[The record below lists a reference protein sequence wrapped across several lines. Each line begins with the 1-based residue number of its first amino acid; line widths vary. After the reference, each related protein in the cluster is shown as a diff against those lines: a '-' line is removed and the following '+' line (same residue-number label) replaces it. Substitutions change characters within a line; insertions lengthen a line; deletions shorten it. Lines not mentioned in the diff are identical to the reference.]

1 MSTLETRLFQKYIKR
16 CWILLVPLL
25 MWGLITSCGDTPIDA
40 KTNTNTS
47 VVDSSM
53 INLAPKQFDAVG
65 TIQGKVIDKATG
77 NALSDVAVTLLFQ
90 AEGMDE
96 PAEATDSTDKEGHF
110 AFTEVPV
117 NSDAPQYSGNN
128 NYQSNS
134 PYTLDITTEKL
145 DNYRDHYLMNAPLTF
160 EGTGGDGAATN
171 LVSDVTI
178 PLSEQ
183 AVKVKGKLQTQG
195 GTILS
200 DVKVKLYQKFSPFV
214 NGDND
219 TYTDMLIDSAT
230 TGDEGNFAFTN
241 VEEDAT
247 IWMKFIDDSDP
258 TNVVRDK
265 TRQWETSSASGDANP
280 VLDLGVLR
288 TFPQNES
295 GAFYVSKVTPAPQSD
310 VKPDTVF
317 EYHFNRAVAENPY
330 TRTDRGFGNETIK
343 DDIYFRNNGP
353 KTKAPGDVDFSVSWS
368 KDRKTLTIDPDG
380 LVDAHEYTL
389 YINNAL
395 RNQYFVD
402 EFGNSLVYNSN
413 TPYQNRNNIERLD
426 FSTNANNAKPPAPK
440 LVMDK
445 STNNI
450 DYNSGSVDFDWKVD
464 ESKVDIKEYEIWVK
478 HGDDAYQY
486 QFTVNRDDITF
497 DEANFYYP
505 VSYQNPLVVLRG
517 YNNDTP
523 EEAIT
528 DKVKV
533 RAISDNLRESDF
545 SNELTLS
552 DIIKPDI
559 TGANY
564 NGNTGELTVMFDEP
578 MNKSQVEDASNY
590 TFEDSNGDEITG
602 VDIKSI
608 EYYANY
614 GTNRS
619 NEHYRVVI
627 TVKDP
632 NSLSSNNG
640 ETVVLDSSVSDLA
653 GNGMDTDD
661 TKNDND
667 GNENEA
673 TY

>member
-1 MSTLETRLFQKYIKR
+1 MDKLETRLFQKYIKR

-25 MWGLITSCGDTPIDA
+25 MWGLVTSCGDTPIDA
-40 KTNTNTS
+40 NTKTNTS

-53 INLAPKQFDAVG
+53 INLAPAQFDAVG
-65 TIQGKVIDKATG
+65 TIQGTVIDKATG
-77 NALSDVAVTLLFQ
+77 DALSNVAVTLLFQ

-96 PAEATDSTDKEGHF
+96 PAEATDSTNSDGHF
-110 AFTEVPV
+110 SFTEVPV
-117 NSDAPQYSGNN
+117 NSDAPQYTGN

-183 AVKVKGKLQTQG
+183 AVKVKGKLQTSG

-200 DVKVKLYQKFSPFV
+200 DVKVKLYQKFSPFI
-214 NGDND
+214 NGGSD
-219 TYTDMLIDSAT
+219 TYTNMLIDSAK
-230 TGDEGNFAFTN
+230 TGEDGNFAFTD

-258 TNVVRDK
+258 TNVVRDR
-265 TRQWETSSASGDANP
+265 TQQWETSSASGDANP

-288 TFPQNES
+288 TFTQNES
-295 GAFYVSKVTPAPQSD
+295 GAFYVSEVTPEPESD

-317 EYHFNRAVAENPY
+317 EYHFNRPVADNQY
-330 TRTDRGFGNETIK
+330 TRTDLGFGNDTFK

-353 KTKAPGDVDFSVSWS
+353 KTKSPGDVEFSVSWAN
-368 KDRKTLTIDPDG
+368 DHKTLIIDPDG

-389 YINNAL
+389 FVYNAFNN
-395 RNQYFVD
+395 QDFVD
-402 EFGNSLVYNSN
+402 EFGNSLVYNSD
-413 TPYQNRNNIERLD
+413 TPYQNQSNIEYLD

-445 STNNI
+445 STNTL
-450 DYNSGSVDFDWKVD
+450 DYNSGSVDFSWKVD
-464 ESKVDIKEYEIWVK
+464 ESKVDIKRYEIWVK

-486 QFTVNRDDITF
+486 NFSLNRDDITF
-497 DEANFYYP
+497 DEAEFTYTLYY
-505 VSYQNPLVVLRG
+505 SQPLVILRG
-517 YNNDTP
+517 YNNNSP

-559 TGANY
+559 TGASY
-564 NGNTGELTVMFDEP
+564 NDNSGELTVMFDEP
-578 MNKSQVEDASNY
+578 MKKSQVENASNY
-590 TFEDSNGDEITG
+590 TFVDSNGNQITG
-602 VDIKSI
+602 VDIESI
-608 EYYANY
+608 NYTADY
-614 GTNRS
+614 GTNPS
-619 NEHYRVVI
+619 NESYQVAI

-640 ETVVLDSSVSDLA
+640 ETVVLDSGVSDLA
-653 GNGMDTDD
+653 GNGMDTND

-667 GNENEA
+667 GHENKA